1 MVGGRWG
8 WNRIVTWCF
17 EIRHADD
24 EITFWSSVEIFL
36 PCVPL
41 IFYSHAPDIQL
52 LELIHTETYN
62 SLSITCYIGIDEL
75 SKPKVR
81 TLLFSIIPIGSKFRS
96 CQNKYLLV

>member
-1 MVGGRWG
+1 M
-8 WNRIVTWCF
+8 TWCF

-52 LELIHTETYN
+52 LELIHTEKYN